1 MKGQLITE
9 KKEDR
14 RYKNKE
20 ENIHQKKYQVLR
32 AHSTLSSKT
41 AVPSCFE
48 TVHDY

>member
-20 ENIHQKKYQVLR
+20 ENAHQKNTRYSGLIP
-32 AHSTLSSKT
+32 L
-41 AVPSCFE
+41 
-48 TVHDY
+48 